1 MKRIFTLAL
10 AALMLFALAACGE
23 TQSAATPTPA
33 ATPDTVPVETPATT
47 ESPAATDDAGVADGS
62 NILIAYFSWSGN
74 TEAVAGM
81 IQSEVG
87 GDLFEIAPAEP
98 YTEDYDELLDIARD
112 EQSSGARPA
121 LADTVDN
128 WDSYDKVF
136 VGYPNWWSDAPMAV
150 YTFLESYDWT
160 GKTLVPFNTSASGG
174 FGRSLDSVAES
185 APGATILEGFTVRS
199 SALDGAQADVSAWL
213 AGLGLA

>member
-128 WDSYDKVF
+128 WDSYDTVF

>member
-128 WDSYDKVF
+128 WDSYDTVF

-185 APGATILEGFTVRS
+185 APSATILEGFTVRS

>member
-10 AALMLFALAACGE
+10 AALMLFARAACGE

-128 WDSYDKVF
+128 WDSYDTVF